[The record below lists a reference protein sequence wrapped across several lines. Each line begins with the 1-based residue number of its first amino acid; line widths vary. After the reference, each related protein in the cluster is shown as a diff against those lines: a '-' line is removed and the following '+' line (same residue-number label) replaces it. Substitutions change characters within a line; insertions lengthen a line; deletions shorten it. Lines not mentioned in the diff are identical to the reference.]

1 MGKWRALFLSLLAA
15 FVFSAGV
22 LLLRFPRP
30 VGDTAEIS
38 AKAVPETAI
47 LTGGDGEQPAL
58 ELLPGEKLNINT
70 ATAEELM
77 MLPGICQMLSQA
89 IVAYREENGAFS
101 TRKTLM
107 KVPKLGNKAFEQC
120 AGFLRVPESK
130 EYLDRTAV
138 HPESYTA
145 ARRLLELT
153 GFDPKKPDRS
163 DLSSLR
169 EKAEQAGL
177 VHLCEQLGIGL
188 PTLNDMIGELMK
200 PGRDP
205 RDELPKPLLRTDVM
219 GIDDLTEG
227 MVLDG
232 TVRNVIDFG
241 AFVDIGVHLDGLVH
255 ISEMSDRFIRHPSE
269 VVKVGDI
276 VSVRVMGVDKKK
288 NIISLSMKAPKGQ

>member
-1 MGKWRALFLSLLAA
+1 
-15 FVFSAGV
+15 
-22 LLLRFPRP
+22 
-30 VGDTAEIS
+30 
-38 AKAVPETAI
+38 
-47 LTGGDGEQPAL
+47 
-58 ELLPGEKLNINT
+58 
-70 ATAEELM
+70 
-77 MLPGICQMLSQA
+77 
-89 IVAYREENGAFS
+89 
-101 TRKTLM
+101 M

-288 NIISLSMKAPKGQ
+288 NRISLSMKAPKGK